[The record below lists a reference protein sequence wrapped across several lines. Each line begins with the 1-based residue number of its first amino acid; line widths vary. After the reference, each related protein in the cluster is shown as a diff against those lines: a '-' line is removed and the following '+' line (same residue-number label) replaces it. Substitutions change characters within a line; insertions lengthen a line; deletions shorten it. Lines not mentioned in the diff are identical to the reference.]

1 MPCAGALLPPA
12 PAQLR
17 SQLHAARRVRFTGR
31 ASPARPVARPRRRA
45 AQVATAALDAAV
57 LAPLLD
63 GAVGAAGALLDVV
76 MGGVP
81 AAYAAETPAVAHLP
95 ESVSWAATAAVAVC
109 VPLALTAA
117 RGATCVRRTTL
128 SARCACTPAAR
139 VDVAS

>member
-1 MPCAGALLPPA
+1 MPPCAGALLPPA
-12 PAQLR
+12 PAQR
-17 SQLHAARRVRFTGR
+17 RAQLPAARRVRVADC
-31 ASPARPVARPRRRA
+31 ASPARPLARPRRRA
-45 AQVATAALDAAV
+45 AQVATAALDAAI

-63 GAVGAAGALLDVV
+63 GAVGAGGALLDLV

-117 RGATCVRRTTL
+117 RGATCVLRATL
-128 SARCACTPAAR
+128 SALHMRPGSAQ
-139 VDVAS
+139 